1 MTIIASSR
9 DFISIFV
16 ALETLSI
23 PAYMLAAWRKRDAKS
38 NEAGLK
44 YYLMGVFATAVMLYG
59 MSLLFGATGTTV
71 LTGINDKLS
80 LTGVS
85 PEIVNHFGVSAP
97 SQHLVTLGIV

>member
-44 YYLMGVFATAVMLYG
+44 YYLMGVFATAIMLYG
-59 MSLLFGATGTTV
+59 MSLIYGATGET
-71 LTGINDKLS
+71 ILS
-80 LTGVS
+80 NIGVS
-85 PEIVNHFGVSAP
+85 LADNTRPI
-97 SQHLVTLGIV
+97 VTLGILFCVVRFAF